1 MSPVAVDCRNA
12 TLPVGRATAGAG
24 GLPSAVVSRFVLLLR
39 GINLGRTRRIG
50 MGPLRDLL
58 SARGY
63 DGVRTLLQSGNVVL
77 DTERTAAALVGDVEQ
92 ALEAEFGF
100 PVPVVVRTGAELAAV
115 LAADPLAGTWTDPAR
130 YLVTFLAAEP
140 DPALVA
146 ALPAADPGDGAYG
159 LVGRELYL
167 WLPDGVSVS
176 PIGKWRWDQLIGVSG
191 TARNWTTV
199 GKLATMAA
207 AR

>member
-1 MSPVAVDCRNA
+1 MTRYA
-12 TLPVGRATAGAG
+12 
-24 GLPSAVVSRFVLLLR
+24 LLLR
-39 GINLGRTRRIG
+39 GINLGRNRRIG
-50 MGPLRDLL
+50 MGPLRELL
-58 SARGY
+58 TARGY
-63 DGVRTLLQSGNVVL
+63 EGVRTLLQSGNVVL
-77 DTERTAAALVGDVEQ
+77 DTDRAAADLAGDVEQ

-100 PVPVVVRTGAELAAV
+100 PVPVVVRTGAELSAV
-115 LAADPLAGTWTDPAR
+115 LAADPLAGTWTDPTR
-130 YLVTFLAAEP
+130 HLVTFLAAEP

-146 ALPAADPGDGAYG
+146 ALPEAGPGDGAYR

-176 PIGKWRWDQLIGVSG
+176 PIGKWRWDQLIGVPG